1 MFFLQLNCHILR
13 IKETSEK
20 LLIYN
25 QTFLIQLIS
34 SLKKILVKDNSHDEN
49 AIRICKYVL
58 NYIRNRQ
65 RVMEVKDLFQNRLAL
80 LEEYREWI
88 SEGINQ
94 DYVLYLISK
103 NEISDT
109 N

>member
-1 MFFLQLNCHILR
+1 M
-13 IKETSEK
+13 
-20 LLIYN
+20 
-25 QTFLIQLIS
+25 
-34 SLKKILVKDNSHDEN
+34 KDVSHDDN
-49 AIRICKYVL
+49 AIHVCRYVL

-65 RVMEVKDLFQNRLAL
+65 RIMEVKDKFQNRMAL

-103 NEISDT
+103 NEISDK

>member
-1 MFFLQLNCHILR
+1 M
-13 IKETSEK
+13 
-20 LLIYN
+20 
-25 QTFLIQLIS
+25 
-34 SLKKILVKDNSHDEN
+34 KDISHDEN
-49 AIRICKYVL
+49 AIHVCKYVL

-65 RVMEVKDLFQNRLAL
+65 RIMGVKDLFQNRIAL

-94 DYVLYLISK
+94 YYILYLISK
-103 NEISDT
+103 NETYDK

>member
-1 MFFLQLNCHILR
+1 
-13 IKETSEK
+13 
-20 LLIYN
+20 
-25 QTFLIQLIS
+25 
-34 SLKKILVKDNSHDEN
+34 VKDSFHDKN
-49 AIRICKYVL
+49 AIHVCKYVL

-65 RVMEVKDLFQNRLAL
+65 RLMEVKDKFQNRMAL

-94 DYVLYLISK
+94 DYILYLISK
-103 NEISDT
+103 NEISDM

>member
-1 MFFLQLNCHILR
+1 MKNI
-13 IKETSEK
+13 
-20 LLIYN
+20 
-25 QTFLIQLIS
+25 
-34 SLKKILVKDNSHDEN
+34 SHDEN
-49 AIRICKYVL
+49 AIHVCKYIL

-65 RVMEVKDLFQNRLAL
+65 RLMVDKDKFKNRMAL

-103 NEISDT
+103 NEISDKK
-109 N
+109 

>member
-1 MFFLQLNCHILR
+1 MKN
-13 IKETSEK
+13 
-20 LLIYN
+20 IY
-25 QTFLIQLIS
+25 
-34 SLKKILVKDNSHDEN
+34 HDEN
-49 AIRICKYVL
+49 AIHVCKFVL

-65 RVMEVKDLFQNRLAL
+65 RILEIEDLFYNRMAL

-94 DYVLYLISK
+94 DYVIYLISK
-103 NEISDT
+103 NEISDI

>member
-1 MFFLQLNCHILR
+1 M
-13 IKETSEK
+13 
-20 LLIYN
+20 
-25 QTFLIQLIS
+25 
-34 SLKKILVKDNSHDEN
+34 KDNFHDKN
-49 AIRICKYVL
+49 AIHVSRYVL

-65 RVMEVKDLFQNRLAL
+65 KIMEVKNLFQNRMAL

-88 SEGINQ
+88 SEGINK

-103 NEISDT
+103 KEISDI

>member
-1 MFFLQLNCHILR
+1 MA
-13 IKETSEK
+13 
-20 LLIYN
+20 LIR
-25 QTFLIQLIS
+25 S
-34 SLKKILVKDNSHDEN
+34 KLVKDNFHDKN
-49 AIRICKYVL
+49 AIHVSRYVL

-65 RVMEVKDLFQNRLAL
+65 KIMEVKNLFQNRMAL

-88 SEGINQ
+88 SEGISK

-103 NEISDT
+103 KEISDI

>member
-1 MFFLQLNCHILR
+1 M
-13 IKETSEK
+13 
-20 LLIYN
+20 
-25 QTFLIQLIS
+25 
-34 SLKKILVKDNSHDEN
+34 KDIPHDRN
-49 AIRICKYVL
+49 AIHICEYVL

-65 RVMEVKDLFQNRLAL
+65 RIMEVKDDFQNRIAL

-103 NEISDT
+103 NEISDI

>member
-1 MFFLQLNCHILR
+1 M
-13 IKETSEK
+13 
-20 LLIYN
+20 
-25 QTFLIQLIS
+25 
-34 SLKKILVKDNSHDEN
+34 KDISHDQN
-49 AIRICKYVL
+49 AIHVCEYVL

-65 RVMEVKDLFQNRLAL
+65 RVMEVKDLFQNRIAL

-88 SEGINQ
+88 SDGISE

-103 NEISDT
+103 NEMSDM

>member
-1 MFFLQLNCHILR
+1 M
-13 IKETSEK
+13 
-20 LLIYN
+20 
-25 QTFLIQLIS
+25 
-34 SLKKILVKDNSHDEN
+34 KDISHDEN
-49 AIRICKYVL
+49 AIHICRYVL

-65 RVMEVKDLFQNRLAL
+65 RMMEVKDSYQNRMAL

-88 SEGINQ
+88 SEGISK

-103 NEISDT
+103 NEISDI

>member
-1 MFFLQLNCHILR
+1 
-13 IKETSEK
+13 
-20 LLIYN
+20 
-25 QTFLIQLIS
+25 
-34 SLKKILVKDNSHDEN
+34 VKDISHDEN
-49 AIRICKYVL
+49 AIHVCRYIL

-65 RVMEVKDLFQNRLAL
+65 RIMEKDLYQNRIAL

-88 SEGINQ
+88 SEGISQ

-103 NEISDT
+103 KEISDI

>member
-1 MFFLQLNCHILR
+1 MKN
-13 IKETSEK
+13 TS
-20 LLIYN
+20 Y
-25 QTFLIQLIS
+25 
-34 SLKKILVKDNSHDEN
+34 DEN
-49 AIRICKYVL
+49 AIHVCKYIL

-65 RVMEVKDLFQNRLAL
+65 RIMEAKDLYQNRMAL

-88 SEGINQ
+88 SEGISK

-103 NEISDT
+103 NEISDI

>member
-1 MFFLQLNCHILR
+1 M
-13 IKETSEK
+13 
-20 LLIYN
+20 
-25 QTFLIQLIS
+25 
-34 SLKKILVKDNSHDEN
+34 KDFSHDRN
-49 AIRICKYVL
+49 AIHVCKYVL

-65 RVMEVKDLFQNRLAL
+65 RIIEVKDSFQNRMAL

-103 NEISDT
+103 NEISDI

>member
-1 MFFLQLNCHILR
+1 
-13 IKETSEK
+13 
-20 LLIYN
+20 
-25 QTFLIQLIS
+25 
-34 SLKKILVKDNSHDEN
+34 VKDSFHDKN
-49 AIRICKYVL
+49 AIHVCKYVL

-65 RVMEVKDLFQNRLAL
+65 RLMEVKDKFQNRMAL

-103 NEISDT
+103 NEISDMK
-109 N
+109 

>member
-1 MFFLQLNCHILR
+1 MKNI
-13 IKETSEK
+13 
-20 LLIYN
+20 
-25 QTFLIQLIS
+25 
-34 SLKKILVKDNSHDEN
+34 SHDEN
-49 AIRICKYVL
+49 AIHVCKYIL

-65 RVMEVKDLFQNRLAL
+65 RLMVDKDKFKNRMAL

-94 DYVLYLISK
+94 DYVLYLISR
-103 NEISDT
+103 NQISDL

>member
-1 MFFLQLNCHILR
+1 MKNI
-13 IKETSEK
+13 
-20 LLIYN
+20 
-25 QTFLIQLIS
+25 
-34 SLKKILVKDNSHDEN
+34 SHDNN
-49 AIRICKYVL
+49 AIHVCKYIL

-65 RVMEVKDLFQNRLAL
+65 REMEVKDKFQNRMAL

-88 SEGINQ
+88 SEGISQ

-103 NEISDT
+103 NEISDI

>member
-1 MFFLQLNCHILR
+1 M
-13 IKETSEK
+13 
-20 LLIYN
+20 
-25 QTFLIQLIS
+25 
-34 SLKKILVKDNSHDEN
+34 KDSSHDKN
-49 AIRICKYVL
+49 AIHVCKYVL

-65 RVMEVKDLFQNRLAL
+65 RLMEVKDKFQNRMAL

-103 NEISDT
+103 NEISDMK
-109 N
+109 

>member
-1 MFFLQLNCHILR
+1 M
-13 IKETSEK
+13 
-20 LLIYN
+20 
-25 QTFLIQLIS
+25 
-34 SLKKILVKDNSHDEN
+34 KDISHDEN
-49 AIRICKYVL
+49 AIHVCRYVL

-65 RVMEVKDLFQNRLAL
+65 RIMEKDLYQNRIAL

-88 SEGINQ
+88 SDGISQ

-103 NEISDT
+103 NEISDL